1 MIQLKFFMG
10 AGHNELLDIESEVN
24 QWIENETPKI
34 NKVETNMCSI
44 ADSSEGEMHQY
55 ALVSIWYEK

>member
-1 MIQLKFFMG
+1 MIQLKFFRG
-10 AGHNELLDIESEVN
+10 AGHNELLNIESEVN

-44 ADSSEGEMHQY
+44 ADSSEGEMFQY